1 MEEIE
6 HKQSL
11 KKEGTFNHLLQ
22 FKWIMMDI
30 IMVLHSTKTL
40 RIDVII
46 YLYYYMTYNGILKI
60 SIFMSEIISFQ
71 VFKFMIKAST

>member
-1 MEEIE
+1 
-6 HKQSL
+6 
-11 KKEGTFNHLLQ
+11 
-22 FKWIMMDI
+22 MDI